1 MEHNNMLYLTS
12 DPNVLLDIHYR
23 YKISVLHVTS
33 TVNKGAYI
41 TILENFE
48 KFCKELLFDPKI
60 LLNIVRKFL
69 SCKGSIDKND
79 KYFLQGKY
87 TAENIKG
94 IIYTFVQKYL
104 LCIKCDKPE
113 VDLKYKKDKIKQ
125 KCRACG
131 NNGYLNFCS
140 ADVLYIFKKIATQ
153 VDNIERVKHAKGKD
167 ATLPPKELEKTS

>member
-23 YKISVLHVTS
+23 YKINVLQVS
-33 TVNKGAYI
+33 SIVNKGTYI
-41 TILENFE
+41 TILENFT

-60 LLNIVRKFL
+60 LLKLVSKNL
-69 SCKGSIDKND
+69 SCKGRIDKND

-94 IIYTFVQKYL
+94 IIYTFIQKYL
-104 LCIKCDKPE
+104 LCIKCNKPE
-113 VDLKYKKDKIKQ
+113 VDIKYKKDNLKQ

-131 NNGYLNFCS
+131 NNVYLNYCS
-140 ADVLYIFKKIATQ
+140 AEVLYIFK
-153 VDNIERVKHAKGKD
+153 NIG
-167 ATLPPKELEKTS
+167 TN